1 MWVPKLCVVQ
11 LDPCGSMWMHVLRE
25 QTAIIR
31 AMAEKEAG
39 SCDTKRHTKRDT
51 KFDMFRMFQMFQN
64 S

>member
-1 MWVPKLCVVQ
+1 MIYVGSKAVRCTT
-11 LDPCGSMWMHVLRE
+11 GSMWMHVLRE
-25 QTAIIR
+25 KTAIIR